1 MTPSRLAFDYVIV
14 GAGSAGSVLAKRL
27 SANGR
32 HSVVLL
38 EAGKSDE
45 YYLPIHV
52 PVGYL
57 HCIDNPRTDWR
68 FRTEQE
74 PGLNGRVLGYP
85 RGKGLGGC
93 SAINGMIYMRGQRE
107 DYDGWSRATGDEGW
121 SWDALLPLFKRD
133 EDYHGGESEWHGAGG
148 SWRVDKQRLSWKA
161 LEVFKAATIESGI
174 PAVDDFNKGSNF
186 GVSYF
191 DVSQRDGW
199 RLNAFQALVRPVQAQ
214 RMNLKVFTDAHVHH
228 LDFGD
233 ANDPL
238 RCTGVSFRIGKAGG
252 AAKPDQVLARKEVI
266 LSSGAIGSV
275 QVLER
280 SGIGCAKRLEK
291 VPGVTVRV
299 NLPGVGENLQDHLQ
313 LRASFRVKGLPTLNT
328 RSHSLLGK
336 LGIGLEYLFS
346 RSGPLS
352 MAPSQLGVFACSSPS
367 YSRPNVEFHVQPLSL
382 ERFGQPLHSYDAI
395 TASVCNL
402 RPTSRGS
409 AHISSADIDAEPRIQ
424 PRYLSTDEDLAVAA
438 DSLRLARRIV
448 LQTLAFAPS
457 RPEEVKP
464 GSHYQTEDE
473 LRKAAGDV
481 GTTIFHPVGTCKM
494 GPATSPESVVSST
507 LTVHGVRGLRVADAS
522 VMPTITSGNTAAPT
536 MVIAERAADLIMA

>member
-1 MTPSRLAFDYVIV
+1 MTTARLVFDYVIV

-27 SANGR
+27 SASGR
-32 HSVVLL
+32 HSVALL

-45 YYLPIHV
+45 YYLPIHI

-68 FRTEQE
+68 FRTEAE

-107 DYDGWSRATGDEGW
+107 DYEAWSRHTGDEGW

-133 EDYHGGESEWHGAGG
+133 EDYHGGASEFHGSGG

-174 PAVDDFNKGSNF
+174 PAVEDFNRGNNF

-191 DVSQRDGW
+191 DVSQRGGW
-199 RLNAFQALVRPVQAQ
+199 RLNAFQALVRPVQGQ
-214 RMNLKVFTDAHVHH
+214 RKNLSVFTDAHAQH

-233 ANDPL
+233 STDPL
-238 RCTGVSFRIGKAGG
+238 RCTGVTFLSGGSQKA
-252 AAKPDQVLARKEVI
+252 QVITARKEVI

-291 VPGVTVRV
+291 VPGVTVRL

-313 LRASFRVKGLPTLNT
+313 LRASFRVQGLPTLNT
-328 RSHSLLGK
+328 RSQSLLGK
-336 LGIGLEYLFS
+336 LGIGLEYVLS

-352 MAPSQLGVFACSSPS
+352 MAPSQLGVFAHSSPS

-382 ERFGQPLHSYDAI
+382 ERFGQPLHTYDAI

-402 RPTSRGS
+402 RPSSRGS
-409 AHISSADIDAEPRIQ
+409 VHISSAAFDEAPKIQ
-424 PRYLSTDEDLAVAA
+424 PRYLSTDEDLVVAA

-448 LQTLAFAPS
+448 LQSLAFAPY

-464 GSHYQTEDE
+464 GSQYQTEDE

-494 GPATSPESVVSST
+494 GPATSPDSVVSSK
-507 LTVHGVRGLRVADAS
+507 LSVHGVRGLRVADAS

-536 MVIAERAADLIMA
+536 MVIAERAADIILINNN